1 MQRSAFL
8 LAFATLAASTCLAQ
22 DPCKV
27 DTQHCKVDFE
37 NAQVRVLH
45 WKIGPREKVP
55 MHSHPA
61 FVEVPLTAGRT
72 RYTGADG
79 KTTEVESTPGKSEY
93 SAPVKHSSENLSD
106 VQQEAIQVELKSA
119 KRASAP
125 KKE

>member
-1 MQRSAFL
+1 MQRSVSL

-37 NAQVRVLH
+37 NDQVRVLH

-61 FVEVPLTAGRT
+61 FVEVPITGGKT
-72 RYTGADG
+72 RYTTADG
-79 KTTEVESTPGKSEY
+79 KSTEVDSTPGKSDY
-93 SAPVKHSSENLSD
+93 SGPTKHSSENLSD
-106 VQQEAIQVELKSA
+106 TQQESIQVELKSTEQ
-119 KRASAP
+119 ASSP
-125 KKE
+125 RQE

>member
-1 MQRSAFL
+1 MQRTVFL

-45 WKIGPREKVP
+45 WKIGPHEKVP

-79 KTTEVESTPGKSEY
+79 KTQEIEDTPGKSVY

-106 VQQEAIQVELKSA
+106 TPIESIQVELKSA
-119 KRASAP
+119 KHASSA

>member
-1 MQRSAFL
+1 MQRSVFL
-8 LAFATLAASTCLAQ
+8 FAFATLAASTCLAQ

-45 WKIGPREKVP
+45 WKVGPHEKVP

-61 FVEVPLTAGRT
+61 FVEVPITAGKT

-79 KTTEVESTPGKSEY
+79 KATEVESTPGKSEY
-93 SAPVKHSSENLSD
+93 QAAVKHSSENLSD
-106 VQQEAIQVELKSA
+106 TPTESVQVELKSA
-119 KRASAP
+119 KRASSA

>member
-1 MQRSAFL
+1 MQRSLFL

-45 WKIGPREKVP
+45 WKIGPKEKVP

-61 FVEVPLTAGRT
+61 FVEVPLTAGKT
-72 RYTGADG
+72 RFTTADG
-79 KTTEVESTPGKSEY
+79 KSTESESTPGKSDY
-93 SAPVKHSSENLSD
+93 SGATKHSSENLSD
-106 VQQEAIQVELKSA
+106 TPQESIQVELKSA
-119 KRASAP
+119 KRASSA